1 MFARIA
7 ENTSSTRQRV
17 NESQSVHSLALLRA
31 CKGAKHGAV
40 QLSSHHSLSDE
51 LRLHRL
57 VIFRCGWIRQN
68 LGVPGNSHE
77 FRDS

>member
-7 ENTSSTRQRV
+7 ENTSSARQRV
-17 NESQSVHSLALLRA
+17 NESQSVHSLALRA
-31 CKGAKHGAV
+31 CQGAKNGAV
-40 QLSSHHSLSDE
+40 QLSNHHSLSDE

-57 VIFRCGWIRQN
+57 VIFRCSRIRQN

-77 FRDS
+77 FRYS